1 MTRRKLKSLFDSEYQ
16 KLPPNVHF
24 LKVNKKLKDEFLY
37 VSIAQNNSLKY
48 YPQDFNKIISPLI
61 QLRNEA
67 RENKDWALSDKIRD
81 ELLALGIQLKDG
93 KEGTSFSL
101 N

>member
-61 QLRNEA
+61 QLRNE
-67 RENKDWALSDKIRD
+67 
-81 ELLALGIQLKDG
+81 
-93 KEGTSFSL
+93 F
-101 N
+101 